1 MRHVVLASDLG
12 GDLPKESTL
21 YETFDFNIEDKSRY
35 GALDTIVDSCLLI
48 SVWIFRNWTIPEN
61 SLSELENYKFLY
73 ELFIVHF

>member
-21 YETFDFNIEDKSRY
+21 YETFNIEDKSRY

-48 SVWIFRNWTIPEN
+48 SVWIFRNWTFPEN
-61 SLSELENYKFLY
+61 SLSELENYRFLY